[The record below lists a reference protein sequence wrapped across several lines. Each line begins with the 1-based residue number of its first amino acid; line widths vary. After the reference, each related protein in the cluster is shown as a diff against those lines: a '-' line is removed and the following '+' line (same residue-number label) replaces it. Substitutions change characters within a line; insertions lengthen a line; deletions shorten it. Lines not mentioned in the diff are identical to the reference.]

1 MMALLTLLYR
11 STMTLTGVVVQS
23 LYHRRGSIRQ
33 SRGQR
38 PRRAR
43 ALQDRL
49 HVLSP
54 CGSRPDR
61 TANSRT
67 ACRMALS
74 VAPGSRAFGPWTAAI
89 SSCSA
94 CVARRSVEACE
105 IVCRNRDHARF
116 NKNWEIISVTFFLFR
131 CTVAAGL
138 GVVPVAGLA
147 AEVDGARELVLL
159 VALLVDGLDEGE
171 HRLRHLAR
179 LGA

>member
-1 MMALLTLLYR
+1 MMALLILLYR

-23 LYHRRGSIRQ
+23 LYRRQGSTRQ

-74 VAPGSRAFGPWTAAI
+74 VGPGSRAFGPWTAAI

-116 NKNWEIISVTFFLFR
+116 NKNWEIIYETFFQFQCSRFANLR
-131 CTVAAGL
+131 ISTANSPRIIANSPRIIANPRRGSV
-138 GVVPVAGLA
+138 LA
-147 AEVDGARELVLL
+147 VSPRKGWN
-159 VALLVDGLDEGE
+159 
-171 HRLRHLAR
+171 
-179 LGA
+179 